1 MGGACFWFCFY
12 APTTS
17 TTFQKV
23 FEFVARDTKDEE
35 RFRVLFHRTK
45 TKTILGRNEE
55 RAGIERKKEKIFS
68 RRETRILFRIPLHSH
83 NFKEP
88 WFLVGQRKPL
98 VL

>member
-1 MGGACFWFCFY
+1 VVRVFGFV
-12 APTTS
+12 S
-17 TTFQKV
+17 TRQQLQQPSRRFLNLLRGT
-23 FEFVARDTKDEE
+23 RRTK
-35 RFRVLFHRTK
+35 RGLGFLFHGTK

-55 RAGIERKKEKIFS
+55 RAGIERKKKKFS
-68 RRETRILFRIPLHSH
+68 LDARREFLFRIPLHSH